1 MKSATNKILEIQ
13 GLRALAATL
22 VLVFHAKFISGGFV
36 GVDIFYVIS
45 GFLITGLLL
54 KELNS
59 NGRISLKAF
68 YLRRSKRL
76 LPASFLVLFV
86 TAIFAWLVLPPI
98 SRGSIGRD
106 LIATTLYIS
115 NYLFSWWQNDY
126 QNLNATPSP
135 FIHYWSLA
143 VEEQFYIF
151 WPLFIIALAKLKS
164 ARKFLIGF
172 STATIITFA
181 LGVWLTIVAPI
192 WAFYSLPTR
201 AWELSIGALIA
212 LLPALRRQSRV
223 LAIFGCIALV
233 VSALW
238 FNERTPFPGAYA
250 LLPVLGTAALL
261 SSIGAWPQ
269 PLRWLAT
276 NPVSVWLG
284 KISYPLYLW
293 HWPVLVLPIA
303 LFARGLNLGE
313 RIAAL
318 IVTVVL
324 ADLTTRYVEE
334 PLRIKNFAPRKVVL
348 STATAMVVALLVGF
362 GIAQS
367 TTSSILVNG
376 KQVTLASIESRPTPY
391 DDGCHLNYH
400 ESVSPRCEFGKLD
413 NTKTVVLYGDSHA
426 VQWFPALEK
435 LANEKG
441 FKLITLTKSACPSI
455 DVVRE
460 SIGAFKMSNCAAW
473 RQNAIARITEAKPD
487 LIILS
492 SFEHFV
498 PPGDPRNVEQ
508 WWAEGSERTFQTL
521 KPLTSKIVYLLD
533 TPLPKRNIPDCLA
546 STSADKCLA
555 NSKLGLPQLA
565 NFEIIDP
572 AEWLCQFDCPGI
584 VRGNV
589 AYRDASHISVATSLE
604 LSDLLWQAL
613 IIKGFT
619 L

>member
-1 MKSATNKILEIQ
+1 LKATTSKILEIQ

-22 VLVFHAKFISGGFV
+22 VLIFHAKFISGGFI

-54 KELNS
+54 KELNVT
-59 NGRISLKAF
+59 GRISLKAF

-86 TAIFAWLVLPPI
+86 TALFAWLVLPPI

-115 NYLFSWWQNDY
+115 NYLFAWWENDY

-172 STATIITFA
+172 STVTITTFS

-201 AWELSIGALIA
+201 AWELSVGALIA
-212 LLPALRRQSRV
+212 LLPVLRRQSRV
-223 LAIFGCIALV
+223 LAFLGAIALV
-233 VSALW
+233 VSALC

-269 PLRWLAT
+269 PLKWLAT
-276 NPVSVWLG
+276 NRISVWLG

-303 LFARGLNLGE
+303 LFARDLNIGE

-318 IVTVVL
+318 VVTVVL

-348 STATAMVVALLVGF
+348 STATAMVFALLVGF

-400 ESVSPRCEFGKLD
+400 ESVSPLCEFGKLD
-413 NTKTVVLYGDSHA
+413 SAKTVVLYGDSHA

-435 LANEKG
+435 LAAEKG

-460 SIGAFKMSNCAAW
+460 SVGAFKMSNCASW
-473 RQNAIARITEAKPD
+473 RKSAIDRIANAKPD

-498 PPGDPRNVEQ
+498 PQGDPRKVKE
-508 WWAEGSERTFQTL
+508 WWAASSERTYKTL
-521 KPLTSKIVYLLD
+521 QPLTPKIVYLLD

-555 NSKLGLPQLA
+555 DSKLGLPQTA
-565 NFEIIDP
+565 DFEIVNP
-572 AEWLCQFDCPGI
+572 AEWLCQDECPGI

-604 LSDLLWQAL
+604 LADRLWQAL
-613 IIKGFT
+613 VVKGFT

>member
-1 MKSATNKILEIQ
+1 LNPSNSKILEIQ
-13 GLRALAATL
+13 GLRALAAIL
-22 VLVFHAKFISGGFV
+22 VLIFHAKLLSGGFI

-54 KELNS
+54 KELNTT
-59 NGRISLKAF
+59 GRISLKDF
-68 YLRRSKRL
+68 YLRRGKRL

-86 TAIFAWLVLPPI
+86 TAIFAWLILPPI

-115 NYLFSWWQNDY
+115 NYLFAWWENDY

-151 WPLFIIALAKLKS
+151 WPLLLIALAKLKN
-164 ARKFLIGF
+164 ARKFVVAF
-172 STATIITFA
+172 SLVTITSFA

-201 AWELSIGALIA
+201 AWELSVGALIA
-212 LLPALRRQSRV
+212 LLPSLRRQSSWLACTGLV
-223 LAIFGCIALV
+223 LLV
-233 VSALW
+233 VSAFW
-238 FNERTPFPGAYA
+238 FNETTAFPGLYA
-250 LLPVLGTAALL
+250 LVPVLGTAALL
-261 SSIGAWPQ
+261 SSIGAWPK
-269 PLRWLAT
+269 PLRSLAT
-276 NPVSVWLG
+276 NRISIWLG

-303 LFARGLNLGE
+303 LLSRNLSLWE
-313 RIAAL
+313 RMGAL
-318 IVTVVL
+318 LLTVVL
-324 ADLTTRYVEE
+324 ADLTTRFVEE
-334 PLRIKNFAPRKVVL
+334 PIRLKSFSPRRVVL
-348 STATAMVVALLVGF
+348 TTFITMALALLVGF
-362 GIAQS
+362 GISKS
-367 TTSSILVNG
+367 TTSSILVDG

-391 DDGCHLNYH
+391 EDGCHLNYR
-400 ESVSPRCEFGKLD
+400 ESISPLCVFGQL
-413 NTKTVVLYGDSHA
+413 NSAKTVILYGDSHA

-435 LANEKG
+435 LAREKS

-460 SIGAFKMSNCAAW
+460 SIGAFQMSNCAAW
-473 RQNAIARITEAKPD
+473 RTSAIARITAERPD

-498 PPGDPRNVEQ
+498 PPGDPRSVEQ
-508 WWAEGSERTFQTL
+508 WWADGSLRTYETL
-521 KPLTSKIVYLLD
+521 KPLASKVIYLLD
-533 TPLPKRNIPDCLA
+533 TPLPERNIPSCLA

-555 NSKLGLPQLA
+555 DRTLGLPQVA
-565 NFEIIDP
+565 NFDIIDP
-572 AEWLCQFDCPGI
+572 SKWLCENDCPGI

-604 LSDLLWQAL
+604 LSDSLWQAL
-613 IIKGFT
+613 VSKGFKP
-619 L
+619 

>member
-1 MKSATNKILEIQ
+1 MKSSTSKILEIQ

-22 VLVFHAKFISGGFV
+22 VLIFHARFISGGFI

-59 NGRISLKAF
+59 TGRISLKAF

-86 TAIFAWLVLPPI
+86 TALFAWLVLPPI

-115 NYLFSWWQNDY
+115 NYLFAWWQNDY

-164 ARKFLIGF
+164 ARKFLIAF
-172 STATIITFA
+172 SLVTVTTFA

-201 AWELSIGALIA
+201 AWELSVGALIA
-212 LLPALRRQSRV
+212 LLPALRRQSRL
-223 LAIFGCIALV
+223 LAIIGLAALA
-233 VSALW
+233 VSAFW
-238 FNERTPFPGAYA
+238 FNESTPFPGVYA

-261 SSIGAWPQ
+261 SSIGAWPKA
-269 PLRWLAT
+269 LKALAT
-276 NPVSVWLG
+276 NRVSVWLG

-303 LFARGLNLGE
+303 LFSRDLYLWE

-318 IVTVVL
+318 LLTVLL
-324 ADLTTRYVEE
+324 ADLTNRFIEE
-334 PLRIKNFAPRKVVL
+334 PLRLKSFAPQRLVL
-348 STATAMVVALLVGF
+348 TTISAMALALLVGF

-367 TTSSILVNG
+367 TTSSILIDG
-376 KQVTLASIESRPTPY
+376 KQITLASIESRPTPY

-400 ESVSPRCEFGKLD
+400 ESVSPLCEYGKID
-413 NTKTVVLYGDSHA
+413 SSKTVVLYGDSHA
-426 VQWFPALEK
+426 LQWFPALEK
-435 LANEKG
+435 LAKDKG

-460 SIGAFKMSNCAAW
+460 SVGAFEMSNCAAW
-473 RQNAIARITEAKPD
+473 RQNVIKRLAVVKPD

-498 PPGDPRNVEQ
+498 PQGDPRNVKQ
-508 WWAEGSERTFQTL
+508 WWGEGSVRTFELLQ
-521 KPLTSKIVYLLD
+521 PLASRIVYLLD

-546 STSADKCLA
+546 STSADQCLA
-555 NSKLGLPQLA
+555 DSKIGLPQVA
-565 NFEIIDP
+565 NFQIIDP
-572 AEWLCQFDCPGI
+572 AKWLCQIDCPGI
-584 VRGNV
+584 LRGNV
-589 AYRDASHISVATSLE
+589 AYRDASHISVAASLE
-604 LSDLLWQAL
+604 LSDSLWQAL
-613 IIKGFT
+613 VAKGFA

>member
-1 MKSATNKILEIQ
+1 MKSSTAKILEIQ

-22 VLVFHAKFISGGFV
+22 VLIFHAKFVSGGFI

-54 KELNS
+54 KELNAK
-59 NGRISLKAF
+59 GKISLKAF

-86 TAIFAWLVLPPI
+86 TALFAWLVLPPI

-106 LIATTLYIS
+106 LIATTFYIS
-115 NYLFSWWQNDY
+115 NYLFAWWQNDY

-143 VEEQFYIF
+143 VEEQFYVF
-151 WPLFIIALAKLKS
+151 WPLFIIGLAKLKS

-172 STATIITFA
+172 SAVTIVTFA

-212 LLPALRRQSRV
+212 LLPALRRQNSF
-223 LAIFGCIALV
+223 LAILGI
-233 VSALW
+233 SALIGSALS
-238 FNERTPFPGAYA
+238 FNDSTPFPGVYA

-269 PLRWLAT
+269 PLKWLAT
-276 NPVSVWLG
+276 NRVAVWLG

-303 LFARGLNLGE
+303 LFARELKLWE
-313 RIAAL
+313 RIVAL
-318 IVTVVL
+318 LITVAL
-324 ADLTTRYVEE
+324 AELTTRFVEE
-334 PLRIKNFAPRKVVL
+334 PFRLKKLAPGRVIL
-348 STATAMVVALLVGF
+348 STSIAMVCALLVGL

-376 KQVTLASIESRPTPY
+376 KQVTLASIELRPTPY
-391 DDGCHLNYH
+391 EDGCHLNYH
-400 ESVSPRCEFGKLD
+400 ESLSPICEFGKID
-413 NTKTVVLYGDSHA
+413 SRKTVVLYGDSHA

-435 LANEKG
+435 LAVEKG

-460 SIGAFKMSNCAAW
+460 SVGAFKMSNCATW
-473 RQNAIARITEAKPD
+473 RENATARIAKAKPD

-498 PPGDPRNVEQ
+498 PQGDPRKVEQ
-508 WWAEGSERTFQTL
+508 WWAAGSNRTYRTL
-521 KPLTSKIVYLLD
+521 QPFASKIVYLLD

-555 NSKLGLPQLA
+555 DSTLGLPQVA
-565 NFEIIDP
+565 QFEIVDP
-572 AEWLCQFDCPGI
+572 AKWLCTSNCPGI

-604 LSDLLWQAL
+604 LSDSLWQAL
-613 IIKGFT
+613 VAKGFT

>member
-1 MKSATNKILEIQ
+1 LKSSTSKILEIQ

-22 VLVFHAKFISGGFV
+22 VLIFHARFISGGFI

-59 NGRISLKAF
+59 TGRISLKAF

-86 TAIFAWLVLPPI
+86 TALFAWLVLPPI

-115 NYLFSWWQNDY
+115 NYLFAWWQNDY

-164 ARKFLIGF
+164 ARKFLVAF
-172 STATIITFA
+172 SLVTVTTFA

-201 AWELSIGALIA
+201 AWELSVGALIA
-212 LLPALRRQSRV
+212 LLPALRRQSRL
-223 LAIFGCIALV
+223 LAIIGLAALA
-233 VSALW
+233 VSAFW
-238 FNERTPFPGAYA
+238 FNESTPFPGVYA

-261 SSIGAWPQ
+261 SSIGAWPKA
-269 PLRWLAT
+269 LKALAT
-276 NPVSVWLG
+276 NRVSVWLG

-303 LFARGLNLGE
+303 LFSRDLNLWE

-318 IVTVVL
+318 LLTVLL
-324 ADLTTRYVEE
+324 ADLTNRFIEE
-334 PLRIKNFAPRKVVL
+334 PLRLKSFAPQRLVL
-348 STATAMVVALLVGF
+348 TTISAMALALLVGF

-367 TTSSILVNG
+367 TTSSILIDG
-376 KQVTLASIESRPTPY
+376 KQITLASIESRPTPY

-400 ESVSPRCEFGKLD
+400 ESVSPLCEYGKMD
-413 NTKTVVLYGDSHA
+413 SSKTVVLYGDSHA
-426 VQWFPALEK
+426 LQWFPALEK
-435 LANEKG
+435 LAKDKG

-460 SIGAFKMSNCAAW
+460 SVGAFEMSNCAAW
-473 RQNAIARITEAKPD
+473 RQNVIKRLAVVKPD

-498 PPGDPRNVEQ
+498 PQGDPRNVKQ
-508 WWAEGSERTFQTL
+508 WWGEGSVRTFELLQ
-521 KPLTSKIVYLLD
+521 PLALRIVYLLD

-546 STSADKCLA
+546 STSADQCLA
-555 NSKLGLPQLA
+555 DSKIGLPQVA
-565 NFEIIDP
+565 NFQIIDP
-572 AEWLCQFDCPGI
+572 AKWLCQIDCPGI
-584 VRGNV
+584 LRGNV
-589 AYRDASHISVATSLE
+589 AYRDASHISVAASLE
-604 LSDLLWQAL
+604 LSDSLWQAL
-613 IIKGFT
+613 VAKGFA

>member
-1 MKSATNKILEIQ
+1 MKSSTAKILEIQ

-22 VLVFHAKFISGGFV
+22 VLIFHAKFVSGGFI

-54 KELNS
+54 KELEAK
-59 NGRISLKAF
+59 GKISLKAF

-86 TAIFAWLVLPPI
+86 TALFAWLVLPPI

-106 LIATTLYIS
+106 LIATTFYIS
-115 NYLFSWWQNDY
+115 NYLFAWWQNDY

-143 VEEQFYIF
+143 VEEQFYVF
-151 WPLFIIALAKLKS
+151 WPLFIIGLAKLKS
-164 ARKFLIGF
+164 ARKFFIGF
-172 STATIITFA
+172 LAVTIVTFA

-212 LLPALRRQSRV
+212 LLPALRRQNSL
-223 LAIFGCIALV
+223 LAILGITALIG
-233 VSALW
+233 SALS
-238 FNERTPFPGAYA
+238 FNDSTPFPGVYA

-261 SSIGAWPQ
+261 SSIGAWPK
-269 PLRWLAT
+269 PLKWLAT
-276 NPVSVWLG
+276 NRVSVWLG

-303 LFARGLNLGE
+303 LFARELKLWE
-313 RIAAL
+313 RIVAL
-318 IVTVVL
+318 LITVVL
-324 ADLTTRYVEE
+324 AEFTTRFVEE
-334 PLRIKNFAPRKVVL
+334 PLRLKKLAPRRVIL
-348 STATAMVVALLVGF
+348 STAIAMLCALVVGL

-376 KQVTLASIESRPTPY
+376 KQVTLASIELRPTPY
-391 DDGCHLNYH
+391 EDGCHLNYH
-400 ESVSPRCEFGKLD
+400 ESVSPICEFGKID
-413 NTKTVVLYGDSHA
+413 SKKTVVLYGDSHA

-435 LANEKG
+435 LAVEKG

-460 SIGAFKMSNCAAW
+460 SVGAFRMSNCATW
-473 RQNAIARITEAKPD
+473 RENAIARIAKAKPD

-498 PPGDPRNVEQ
+498 PEGDPRKVEQ
-508 WWAEGSERTFQTL
+508 WWAAGSNRTYRTL
-521 KPLTSKIVYLLD
+521 QPLASKIVYLLD

-546 STSADKCLA
+546 STSADKCFA
-555 NSKLGLPQLA
+555 DSTLGLPQVA
-565 NFEIIDP
+565 QFEIVDP
-572 AEWLCQFDCPGI
+572 AKWLCTSNCPGI

-604 LSDLLWQAL
+604 LSDSLWQAL
-613 IIKGFT
+613 VAKGFT

>member
-1 MKSATNKILEIQ
+1 LKTATNKILEIQ
-13 GLRALAATL
+13 GLRALAAVL
-22 VLVFHAKFISGGFV
+22 VLIFHAKFITGGFI

-54 KELNS
+54 KEIN
-59 NGRISLKAF
+59 NTGRISLKAF

-76 LPASFLVLFV
+76 LPAAFLVLLV
-86 TAIFAWLVLPPI
+86 TAIFAWLILPPI

-115 NYLFSWWQNDY
+115 NYLFAWWENDY

-151 WPLFIIALAKLKS
+151 WPLLIIALAKFKS
-164 ARKFLIGF
+164 ARNYLIGF
-172 STATIITFA
+172 SLITITSFA
-181 LGVWLTIVAPI
+181 LGVWLTVVAPI

-212 LLPALRRQSRV
+212 LLPSLRKQSRV
-223 LAIFGCIALV
+223 LAIFGVIALGI
-233 VSALW
+233 STFW
-238 FNERTPFPGAYA
+238 FNESTAFPGVYA

-261 SSIGAWPQ
+261 SSIGAWPK
-269 PLRWLAT
+269 PLKWLAT
-276 NPVSVWLG
+276 NGISVWLG

-303 LFARGLNLGE
+303 LLARDLLLWE
-313 RIAAL
+313 RITAL
-318 IVTVVL
+318 LVTVLL
-324 ADLTTRYVEE
+324 ADLTTRFVEE
-334 PLRIKNFAPRKVVL
+334 PLRERNLSARKVVAGTL
-348 STATAMVVALLVGF
+348 AAMALAVLIGF
-362 GIAQS
+362 GIAKS
-367 TTSSILVNG
+367 TTSSILVDG
-376 KQVTLASIESRPTPY
+376 KQVTLTSIEARPTPY
-391 DDGCHLNYH
+391 EDGCHLNYH
-400 ESVSPRCEFGKLD
+400 ESISPLCEFGKL
-413 NTKTVVLYGDSHA
+413 NAGKTVVLYGDSHA

-441 FKLITLTKSACPSI
+441 FKLISLTKSACPSI
-455 DVVRE
+455 DVVRK
-460 SIGAFKMSNCAAW
+460 SVGAFKMSNCADW
-473 RQNAIARITEAKPD
+473 RQGAIERITAAKPD

-498 PPGDPRNVEQ
+498 PDGDPRNVNQ
-508 WWAEGSERTFQTL
+508 WWIAGSERTYQVL
-521 KPLTSKIVYLLD
+521 EPLTNKLVYILD
-533 TPLPKRNIPDCLA
+533 TPLPTRNIPNCLA
-546 STSADKCLA
+546 STSADKCFA
-555 NSKLGLPQLA
+555 DSTLGLPQQS

-572 AEWLCQFDCPGI
+572 AKWLCTDVCSGI

-604 LSDLLWQAL
+604 LSNSLWEAL
-613 IIKGFT
+613 VARGFT

>member
-1 MKSATNKILEIQ
+1 MKSSTAKISEIQ
-13 GLRALAATL
+13 GLRALAAIL
-22 VLVFHAKFISGGFV
+22 VLIFHAQFISGGFI
-36 GVDIFYVIS
+36 GVDVFYVIS

-59 NGRISLKAF
+59 TGRISLKAF

-86 TAIFAWLVLPPI
+86 TALFAWLLLPPV

-115 NYLFSWWQNDY
+115 NYLFAWWQNDY

-151 WPLFIIALAKLKS
+151 WPLFIIALAKVKS
-164 ARKFLIGF
+164 VHKYVVGF
-172 STATIITFA
+172 SLVTISTFA
-181 LGVWLTIVAPI
+181 LGIWLTIAAPI

-201 AWELSIGALIA
+201 AWELSVGALVA
-212 LLPALRRQSRV
+212 LLPVLRRQSRA
-223 LAIFGCIALV
+223 LAIFGIGALAI
-233 VSALW
+233 SAFW
-238 FNERTPFPGAYA
+238 FSETTAFPGAYA

-261 SSIGAWPQ
+261 SSIGSWPR
-269 PLRWLAT
+269 PLMLLAT
-276 NPVSVWLG
+276 NRVALWIG

-293 HWPVLVLPIA
+293 HWPVLVLPISI
-303 LFARGLNLGE
+303 FARELELWE

-318 IVTVVL
+318 VATVIL
-324 ADLTTRYVEE
+324 AELTNRFVEE
-334 PLRIKNFAPRKVVL
+334 PFRLKTFTPRRIIL
-348 STATAMVVALLVGF
+348 STAIAMSLALLIGF
-362 GIAQS
+362 GIAKS
-367 TTSSILVNG
+367 TTSSILVEG

-400 ESVSPRCEFGKLD
+400 QSVSPLCEFGKID
-413 NTKTVVLYGDSHA
+413 SQKTVVLYGDSHA
-426 VQWFPALEK
+426 VQWFPALRK
-435 LANEKG
+435 LADEKG

-455 DVVRE
+455 DVVRA
-460 SIGAFKMSNCAAW
+460 SVGAFKMSNCAAW
-473 RQNAIARITEAKPD
+473 RENAIERITKAKPD

-492 SFEHFV
+492 SFEHFA
-498 PPGDPRNVEQ
+498 PEGDPRNVEK
-508 WWAEGSERTFQTL
+508 WWAEGSERTYQVL
-521 KPLTSKIVYLLD
+521 KPLAGKIVYLLD
-533 TPLPKRNIPDCLA
+533 TPLPERNIPDCLA
-546 STSADKCLA
+546 STRADKCIA
-555 NSKLGLPQLA
+555 DSKLGLPQIA

-572 AEWLCQFDCPGI
+572 AKWLCDRECPGI

-604 LSDLLWQAL
+604 LSDSLWQAL
-613 IIKGFT
+613 LDQGFS